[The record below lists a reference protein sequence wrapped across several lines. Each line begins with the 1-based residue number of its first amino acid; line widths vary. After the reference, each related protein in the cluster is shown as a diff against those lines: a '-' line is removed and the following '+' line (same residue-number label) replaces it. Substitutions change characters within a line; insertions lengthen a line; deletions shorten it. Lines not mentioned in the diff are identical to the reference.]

1 MNQNHNDQDPKNT
14 GAIPPAGPGAP
25 APGVT
30 PEPGPGPAPGVDPAT
45 GQRTQDS
52 AYARHAQVAADR
64 ARAAAQ
70 DALTASR
77 RLFTNPAAGIGEAHV
92 SIGQQRILGVAIVFA
107 LVAAIGLALAG
118 SLLLRAVMGA
128 IMGGFGMSSSFH
140 FVPFLKNIVIYL
152 LTIGGAGVG
161 VWLLAPLFGGRSSP
175 QSGLFVG
182 ATAFLPLGL
191 AALAAAIVGAILS
204 NRLGM
209 ILIGLLMIYGLCY
222 LVMVLNAG
230 LRQIANVDERRA
242 ALATPTVLAVAAVV
256 SSLAGWLLN

>member
-1 MNQNHNDQDPKNT
+1 MSQNQNDHDANNT
-14 GAIPPAGPGAP
+14 GATPPPATGTPGLGA
-25 APGVT
+25 T
-30 PEPGPGPAPGVDPAT
+30 PESGSGPAPGVDPAT

-64 ARAAAQ
+64 AREAAQ

-191 AALAAAIVGAILS
+191 AALAAAIVGSILS